1 MFKFLGETPVPI
13 SCHACGKQQQKK
25 LKWLRKNKTMKC
37 KKCGKKI
44 NLSKPEFRS
53 TLKAV
58 AQAIHDFEKAMDK
71 LQASSPKKKS
81 RKAPAKTKPGQV
93 PAEASGVQPSAD

>member
-25 LKWLRKNKTMKC
+25 LKWLRKNKTLKC

-44 NLSKPEFRS
+44 DLSKPEFRK
-53 TLKAV
+53 TLKTV
-58 AQAIHDFEKAMDK
+58 TQAIHDFEKSLDK
-71 LQASSPKKKS
+71 LHASSPKKKS
-81 RKAPAKTKPGQV
+81 RKSPAKTAPRQVVAVPGLE
-93 PAEASGVQPSAD
+93 PPSD